1 MERRKVFTIKITNRK
16 EGRIIDAIVDQ
27 TPFYGITNQYG
38 LTQTGKAYHDYI
50 QHLLDQGYEPWVI
63 KEAN

>member
-1 MERRKVFTIKITNRK
+1 MERRKEFTIKITNRK

-27 TPFYGITNQYG
+27 VPFYGITNEYG
-38 LTQTGKAYHDYI
+38 LTATGYKYKNYI
-50 QHLLDQGYEPWVI
+50 QHFIDLGYEPWVI